1 MVRFLLKRF
10 GASLLMLVAVSVFTS
25 WMIRQI
31 PGDPA
36 KAIAGEKANRE
47 AVERVR
53 TEYGFDRPFVVQYAK
68 FAGRLVRGDLGR
80 SYQTGDTV
88 AREIAVYLPATIE
101 LTLGAM
107 LFGTTVGVLLGVALA
122 YRRNTWLDSVGTSAS
137 LVGISMPIFWLG
149 LVLMYVLSYKLH
161 LFPTGG
167 RMDVRLDPV
176 HVTNFYLLDGLITGD
191 ATAFWDAFRHLILPA
206 VTVGT
211 IPLSIVTLMTRAA
224 VIEELDKDYVKTARA
239 KGLRE
244 RAVIY
249 RHALK
254 NAAVPILTISG
265 LETAYLLGGA
275 ILTESVFGFQG
286 IGLWLLA
293 AVEARDYAVI
303 QVGVLLV
310 ATIFI
315 VVNLLTDVAY
325 MLVDPR
331 IRTERA

>member
-1 MVRFLLKRF
+1 MAQYLLKRF
-10 GASLLMLVAVSVFTS
+10 GACILMLVAVSIFTA

-36 KAIAGEKANRE
+36 KAIAGEKADRE

-53 TEYGFDRPFVVQYAK
+53 REYGFDRPFTVQYVK
-68 FAGRLVRGDLGR
+68 FTGRLIRGDLGH
-80 SYQTGDTV
+80 SYQTGDSV
-88 AREIAVYLPATIE
+88 AHEIALYLPATIE

-107 LFGTTVGVLLGVALA
+107 LFGTTAGILLGVALA
-122 YRRNTWLDSVGTSAS
+122 YRRNTALDSMGTSAS

-149 LVLMYVLSYKLH
+149 LVLMYLVSYKLQ
-161 LFPTGG
+161 LLPTGG

-176 HVTNFYLLDGLITGD
+176 RITNFYLLDSLITGD
-191 ATAFWDAFRHLILPA
+191 GAAFRDALRHLILPA
-206 VTVGT
+206 ITVGT

-224 VIEELDKDYVKTARA
+224 VIEELDKDYVTTARA
-239 KGLRE
+239 KGLRK
-244 RAVIY
+244 RVVIY

-254 NAAVPILTISG
+254 NAAVPILTVSG
-265 LETAYLLGGA
+265 IETAYLLGGA

-286 IGLWLLA
+286 IGLWLLD

-310 ATIFI
+310 AVLFI
-315 VVNLLTDVAY
+315 LINLLTDIGY

-331 IRTERA
+331 IRTERT